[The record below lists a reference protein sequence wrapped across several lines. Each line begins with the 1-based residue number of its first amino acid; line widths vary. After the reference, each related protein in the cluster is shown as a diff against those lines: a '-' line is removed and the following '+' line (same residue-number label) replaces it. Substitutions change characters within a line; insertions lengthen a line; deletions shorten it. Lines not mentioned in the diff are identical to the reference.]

1 MAEHDVAGKI
11 HRLAAG
17 EMLCQFDHAMGVLA
31 GVQVGAAD
39 AAGQR
44 LDQHLPGR
52 RFGLGQRIDDDLAV
66 PENRSAHSSPCYSC
80 FPVRPRRRTLRQL
93 A

>member
-1 MAEHDVAGKI
+1 MAEHDVAGEV

-17 EMLCQFDHAMGVLA
+17 KMSCKFDHAMGVLA

-44 LDQHLPGR
+44 LDQHLAR
-52 RFGLGQRIDDDLAV
+52 RRRRLGQRVDDDLAV
-66 PENRSAHSSPCYSC
+66 PEDGSAHRLPFAGYDYPLS
-80 FPVRPRRRTLRQL
+80 
-93 A
+93 